1 VLAPKAK
8 QRQQQCARHCEFIFY
23 SFSHLLF
30 HYASQQDATPDCD
43 VAVMGT
49 KRDARPST
57 LSGCMEKGKRITD
70 GKGNSRTSQ
79 YFPLL
84 CPIIARVRNI
94 GKRKLF
100 LRAHLDI
107 ENLFSIS
114 FQQKSARCANKGPL
128 S

>member
-8 QRQQQCARHCEFIFY
+8 QQQCARHCEFIFY

-57 LSGCMEKGKRITD
+57 LSGCMEKGKRKTD
-70 GKGNSRTSQ
+70 GEGIAEQVSTFL
-79 YFPLL
+79 YFANYCL
-84 CPIIARVRNI
+84 
-94 GKRKLF
+94 
-100 LRAHLDI
+100 
-107 ENLFSIS
+107 
-114 FQQKSARCANKGPL
+114 SARYWKKAAL
-128 S
+128 SSSAPRYRKFIFHLIPTKECSLRKQRAAQLNF

>member
-70 GKGNSRTSQ
+70 GEGTAEQVSTFLYFAQLLLECAILEKGSSFFERTS
-79 YFPLL
+79 
-84 CPIIARVRNI
+84 I
-94 GKRKLF
+94 
-100 LRAHLDI
+100 
-107 ENLFSIS
+107 
-114 FQQKSARCANKGPL
+114 
-128 S
+128 